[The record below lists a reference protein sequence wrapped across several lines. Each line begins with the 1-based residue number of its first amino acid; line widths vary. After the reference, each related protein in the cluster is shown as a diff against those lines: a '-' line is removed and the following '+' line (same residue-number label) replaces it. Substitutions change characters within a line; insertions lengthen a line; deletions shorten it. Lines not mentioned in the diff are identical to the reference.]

1 MTIGT
6 VKMTDNTRDLRFQVT
21 TANPSELPKTF
32 FRKSHELVFS
42 QLSLTAREHDMMALF
57 LSRLNREHWLDFIE
71 KRDIY
76 APQYT
81 FSGDVLKEWFGLSS
95 KQLYPTLRPVAERL
109 SSRKIGLSNDQCEE
123 FDFIPLFARV
133 KYHKGSLTIVPNSE
147 LIHAYV
153 DYSAGHAQI
162 NHHSFRSLKSEHS
175 KRLYTLLSR
184 FKDSNTKL
192 HQQSI
197 ESLHGLYGLL
207 DEKGKLLKKS
217 YGQNKVFIERCIKK
231 PIEEMANSTDV
242 LKELRF
248 VVDEETGNLGFKPIY
263 HGKKIIAIEFLY
275 QWVSSNNQAE
285 KQAREAL
292 GQETVPDNPM
302 LVLARE
308 AYQIVMAY
316 PLEGELTDK
325 HKLALQAVS
334 MGIVALPEDM
344 PMDDIFSHKLN
355 QISA

>member
-1 MTIGT
+1 
-6 VKMTDNTRDLRFQVT
+6 MTDSSKDKRFQVT
-21 TANPSELPKTF
+21 TANATELPKQF

-42 QLSLTAREHDMMALF
+42 RLSFTAREHDMMALF

-81 FSGDVLKEWFGLSS
+81 FSGNVLKEWFGLSS

-109 SSRKIGLSNDQCEE
+109 SSRKIGLSNDNSEE

-133 KYHKGSLTIVPNSE
+133 KYSKGSLTVVPNAE

-175 KRLYTLLSR
+175 KRLYVLLSR
-184 FKDSNTKL
+184 FKDVKTKL
-192 HQQSI
+192 HQQPI
-197 ESLHGLYGLL
+197 TSLHGIYGLL
-207 DEKGKLLKKS
+207 DQKGKLLKKS
-217 YGQNKVFIERCIKK
+217 YSQNKVFIDRCIKK
-231 PIEEMANSTDV
+231 PIEEMRNSIDV
-242 LKELRF
+242 MKELEF
-248 VVDEETGNLGFKPIY
+248 IIDQESGNMGFRSILQ
-263 HGKKIIAIEFLY
+263 GKKIVAIEFLY
-275 QWVSSNNQAE
+275 RWKSSDNRAE
-285 KQAREAL
+285 KKERESLADEL
-292 GQETVPDNPM
+292 VPNNPM

-316 PLEGELTDK
+316 PSNSGLTDK
-325 HKLALQAVS
+325 HLLAIQSVD
-334 MGIVALPEDM
+334 MGIISMPEDM
-344 PMDDIFSHKLN
+344 PFDDDFKRKTSYVILN
-355 QISA
+355 Q

>member
-1 MTIGT
+1 MTIGKL
-6 VKMTDNTRDLRFQVT
+6 KMTDRIKDKRFQVT
-21 TANPSELPKTF
+21 TANTKELPKTF

-42 QLSLTAREHDMMALF
+42 QMSLTAREHDMMALF
-57 LSRLNREHWLDFIE
+57 LSRLNREHWLDYIE

-109 SSRKIGLSNDQCEE
+109 SSRKIGISNDNSEE

-133 KYHKGSLTIVPNSE
+133 KYHKGSLTIVPNTE

-192 HQQSI
+192 HPQSI
-197 ESLHGLYGLL
+197 ESLHGIYGLL
-207 DEKGKLLKKS
+207 DEKGKLFKKS
-217 YGQNKVFIERCIKK
+217 YVQNKVFIERCIKK
-231 PIEEMANSTDV
+231 PIEEMANSADV

-248 VVDEETGNLGFKPIY
+248 LVDEETGNLGFKSIY
-263 HGKKIIAIEFLY
+263 QGKRIVAIAFLY
-275 QWVSSNNQAE
+275 RWIGSNNRAE
-285 KQAREAL
+285 KLAREAL
-292 GQETVPDNPM
+292 GEETVPENPM
-302 LVLARE
+302 LLLARE
-308 AYQIVMAY
+308 AYQIVMAF
-316 PLEGELTDK
+316 PLEGYLNDK
-325 HKLALQAVS
+325 HLLAIQAVE
-334 MGIVALPEDM
+334 MGIIELPEDM
-344 PMDDIFSHKLN
+344 PMDEIFKQKLN
-355 QISA
+355 KM